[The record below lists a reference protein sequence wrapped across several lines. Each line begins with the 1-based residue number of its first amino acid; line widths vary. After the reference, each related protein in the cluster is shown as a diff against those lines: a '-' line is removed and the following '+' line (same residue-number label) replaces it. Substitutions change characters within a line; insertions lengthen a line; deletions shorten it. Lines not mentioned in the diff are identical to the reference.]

1 MEIPGQISAEIDR
14 LEPFQAAAGGFGRA
28 VEAVGEASQD
38 RGEGGVS
45 DKAGLEDDRARAG
58 SAPPQG
64 PGYRESVEQA
74 KGAQRPTSRARI
86 GMVVGRAK

>member
-1 MEIPGQISAEIDR
+1 MEAPFNPTADPRPPNWGIFGATSEEILRAIDR
-14 LEPFQAAAGGFGRA
+14 WA
-28 VEAVGEASQD
+28 
-38 RGEGGVS
+38 S

-74 KGAQRPTSRARI
+74 KGAQRPTSRARM